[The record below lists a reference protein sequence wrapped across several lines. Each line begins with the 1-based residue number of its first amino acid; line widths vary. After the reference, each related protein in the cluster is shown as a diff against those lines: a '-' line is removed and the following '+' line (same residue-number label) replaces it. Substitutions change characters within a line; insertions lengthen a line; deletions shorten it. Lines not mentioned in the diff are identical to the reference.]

1 MHALFLDSRPDR
13 LDLLQIAFLE
23 AGIHVTGSGS
33 LGVVE
38 CCLRRAMVD
47 VLVLD
52 EARAGRHASDIAA
65 MAMRRNPKVVT
76 LMLADQPDAVA
87 DQWSDR
93 ISSLCGVMEHDCAP
107 AQIARMAKAA
117 LAGQGA
123 KPQPAPQPAP
133 AAKPTQAQ
141 TEGFPVL
148 KVHPALAAQRA
159 AEAQQHDVATGD
171 TASRLEAARQMLEQ
185 HHRARA
191 AQTSAAAKTPPADAA
206 QLEQARAIARQRA
219 MDHAAALRAAQPEV
233 ETVTHSAP
241 PAHGPLEHHA
251 MPKPAG
257 AKPKPV
263 FQSARR
269 RGVGLTSG
277 ALLSA

>member
-52 EARAGRHASDIAA
+52 EVRAGRHASDIAA

-123 KPQPAPQPAP
+123 KPEAVQQQAP
-133 AAKPTQAQ
+133 AAKPAQTQAD
-141 TEGFPVL
+141 GFPVL

-191 AQTSAAAKTPPADAA
+191 AQTSAAKTQPAEEVR
-206 QLEQARAIARQRA
+206 LEQARAIARQRA
-219 MDHAAALRAAQPEV
+219 MDHAAALRAAQPV
-233 ETVTHSAP
+233 AETVTHSAP
-241 PAHGPLEHHA
+241 PAHGPLEHYA
-251 MPKPAG
+251 MPKPAEP
-257 AKPKPV
+257 KPKPV